1 MKNKSIIIMIS
12 VILVLIIVGGGFWIV
27 KNQKEDNNEVLQE
40 EITMTDG
47 DNQTQKEAN
56 TEEVDIS
63 NWKTY
68 QDEKYK
74 FEIKYNPDWEIR
86 EARRGPAIGGEYL
99 EIVVDKSRSDIG
111 MGINRFKTDNDA
123 KKWIKEEGIGGIT
136 KDREFY
142 INDYPAYYMEEDNDK
157 VHLVKNY
164 LIQNNGQLAWFSFQE
179 KYRKF
184 NPDMKKYEETSFSQ
198 YLSSFNA
205 MVNSIKFFD

>member
-1 MKNKSIIIMIS
+1 MNKNIAISIS
-12 VILVLIIVGGGFWIV
+12 VLVLVILIGSGFWIV
-27 KNQKEDNNEVLQE
+27 TNKESDDKEILQKEIAVSNDANQNQKEV
-40 EITMTDG
+40 
-47 DNQTQKEAN
+47 N
-56 TEEVDIS
+56 TEGVDIS

>member
-1 MKNKSIIIMIS
+1 MNKNIAISIS
-12 VILVLIIVGGGFWIV
+12 VLVLVILIGSGFWIV
-27 KNQKEDNNEVLQE
+27 TNKESDDKEILQKEIAVSNDANQNQKEV
-40 EITMTDG
+40 
-47 DNQTQKEAN
+47 N